1 MAYFNELP
9 DLEVISRFLNVETNE
24 DFIKIKNLWRRAKL
38 REDIANAATAFNY
51 YQIKD
56 NERPD
61 QVAEKFYG
69 DPELD
74 WVVLITN
81 NIININND
89 WPLDNNSLYNYLIDK
104 YGSEEELSKIHHT
117 ETVEEKD
124 SFNRLVIP
132 KELFVDKEEFIPS
145 SINPTNVDTPLSSF
159 PTGENQTEISVNLLQ
174 ALNVLQLIEGD
185 VLYPITDIQEEKSF
199 LKVYTRAPDIL
210 DIQINNN
217 IEDAWPSGWG
227 GELTVYGRDEEKIIP
242 IEDKL
247 NSELNID
254 TRINITEKLYEINST
269 LDENNEIIPIFT
281 LRYLPT

>member
-38 REDIANAATAFNY
+38 RDDIANATTTFNY

-74 WVVLITN
+74 WVILITN

-89 WPLDNNSLYNYLIDK
+89 WPLDNNSLYKYLIDK
-104 YGSEEELSKIHHT
+104 YESEEELSKIHHV
-117 ETVEEKD
+117 ETIEEKD

-132 KELFVDKEEFIPS
+132 KELIVDKEEFIPS
-145 SINPTNVDTPLSSF
+145 SINPTDVNTPLTSF
-159 PTGENQTEISVNLLQ
+159 IPGDNQTEITINLLQ
-174 ALNVLQLIEGD
+174 ALNVLQLMSGD
-185 VLYPITDIQEEKSF
+185 VLYPITDIQEERSF
-199 LKVYTRAPDIL
+199 LKVYTRTPDIL

-217 IEDAWPSGWG
+217 LEEAWPSGWE
-227 GELTVYGRDEEKIIP
+227 GELRVYGRDEDKIIL
-242 IEDKL
+242 IENKL
-247 NSELNID
+247 NTELGLN
-254 TRINITEKLYEINST
+254 TRINITEKLYELNSI
-269 LDENNEIIPIFT
+269 LNENDEIIPIFT
-281 LRYLPT
+281 LRYIPT